1 MNSNSI
7 LSNEQIQRYAPS
19 CFAGQA
25 HESRSDRYTF
35 LPTIEVIDGLRE
47 AGFQPVMACQSRSRV
62 AGKQFFTKHM
72 LRFRSDNQAH
82 VVGDSLLET
91 VLVNSH
97 DGTSSYQ
104 IMLGIYR
111 LVCSNGMIA
120 GDTFESIKV
129 RHVGNIVNDVVNAT
143 QNLLNSAPKLVEMIN
158 LWRSIQLSLAEQMA
172 FAIAA
177 HELIFENGSNM
188 AQAVT
193 PDKLLSIRRGAD
205 ERSDLYTPFNRVGEA
220 AVRGGFRGNRL
231 RGQYGLRSRSVVGID
246 RNVNLN
252 KALFTLAAEMAKL
265 KG

>member
-1 MNSNSI
+1 MNNQVM
-7 LSNEQIQRYAPS
+7 SNEQIQRYAPS

-35 LPTIEVIDGLRE
+35 LPTIEVIEGLRS

-62 AGKQFFTKHM
+62 PGKQFFTKHM

-104 IMLGIYR
+104 VMLGIYR
-111 LVCSNGMIA
+111 LVCSNGIIA

-129 RHVGNIVNDVVNAT
+129 RHVGNIVNEVVNAT
-143 QNLLNSAPKLVEMIN
+143 QILLNSAPKLIEMIN
-158 LWRSIQLSLAEQMA
+158 LWRSIQLSMAEQMA
-172 FAIAA
+172 FAVAA
-177 HELIFENGSNM
+177 HQIIFEQGSNIS
-188 AQAVT
+188 QAVT
-193 PDKLLSIRRGAD
+193 PDKLLSVRRGAD
-205 ERSDLYTPFNRVGEA
+205 QDSDLYTTFNRVQEA
-220 AVRGGFRGNRL
+220 GIRGGIRGNRL
-231 RGQYGLRSRSVVGID
+231 PGVNRLRSRSVQGID

-252 KALFTLAAEMAKL
+252 KALFTLASEMAKL
-265 KG
+265 KA